1 MTATPVT
8 KKKAGTD
15 TFVEPSQ
22 KEDTTDILSPADV
35 KPKKTSALVKGQLQS
50 EAVFSL
56 HAALQAE
63 YLQTEGEQAEE
74 EATDTKTSKMEGHF
88 IKGYHTATPLKI
100 VQNTVGQGDIMIEM
114 YVREYKGEAI
124 KGQ

>member
-22 KEDTTDILSPADV
+22 KADTTDILSPTEV
-35 KPKKTSALVKGQLQS
+35 KPKKPAALVKGQLRA

-63 YLQTEGEQAEE
+63 YL
-74 EATDTKTSKMEGHF
+74 
-88 IKGYHTATPLKI
+88 
-100 VQNTVGQGDIMIEM
+100 
-114 YVREYKGEAI
+114 
-124 KGQ
+124 